1 MRIGCFVETYNLTQK
16 PEVQALQ
23 IFAEKA
29 RNLGCDFVLLGRE
42 IMEKMALFDSVFIRA
57 TTDPLFTAYTVS
69 RLAEEMGKKVID
81 DSESIR
87 ICSNKVALYY
97 RLKKHGIPMP
107 ETRIVYSVEEAKYCA
122 EELGYPVV
130 VKSPNSRFSLFV
142 EKANNLE
149 ELSMITKRFMRRSK
163 AVVLQQF
170 IPTTFDWRIG
180 VLNNKAIYACKY
192 LIPKGGWRVR
202 DCIGNK
208 KIWGDVV
215 AVKVENLPKKLR
227 RIAIDAGKSIG
238 NGLYGIDIKEVNG
251 LYYVIEVNDNPTI
264 MHGYEDAKNPEIYEE
279 IIKALLN

>member
-1 MRIGCFVETYNLTQK
+1 MRIGCFVETYNLIQK

-29 RNLGCDFVLLGRE
+29 KSLGCEFVILGRE
-42 IMEKMALFDSVFIRA
+42 IMEKMDLFDSIFIRA

-87 ICSNKVALYY
+87 ICSNKVAVYY
-97 RLKKHGIPMP
+97 RLKRHGIPMP
-107 ETRIVYSVEEAKYCA
+107 ETRIVYSVGEAKSCA

-149 ELSMITKRFMRRSK
+149 ELSVIMKRFIRRSK
-163 AVVLQQF
+163 AVILQQF

-180 VLNNKAIYACKY
+180 VLNGKAIYACKY
-192 LIPKGGWRVR
+192 LIPKGGWRIR
-202 DCIGNK
+202 DYVGNK
-208 KIWGDVV
+208 KIWGDVI
-215 AVKVENLPKKLR
+215 AVKVDNLPKKLR
-227 RIAIDAGKSIG
+227 KIAIDAGKSIG
-238 NGLYGIDIKEVNG
+238 NGLYGVDIKEVNG
-251 LYYVIEVNDNPTI
+251 NYYVIEVNDNPTI
-264 MHGYEDAKNPEIYEE
+264 MHGYEDAKNPEIYEK